1 MFKMLTGV
9 SLVAGC
15 LYISACSQISAKSI
29 SGDDIGATSLAA
41 INLYQKKPLESWG
54 VWLKDYAEEKP
65 MTGDPSVLADGK
77 VLLSADKDGTKE
89 GALVLKFHD
98 IWYSELKIKSE
109 NSFLDLRP
117 YVNRGGVVSF
127 DINLEDIRNSA
138 LEIDVSGAR
147 VKLRDWALSNQGKG
161 WVHASVALSCFAAS
175 ADLSKVTEAFALRV
189 GGKGQF
195 RFANVQF
202 NTTESANVE
211 CPDPTLISI
220 TPKVS
225 NDFWAIDWWMPR
237 HEEKVA
243 QAREGKAELVMIGD
257 SITNYWENTAQKPSD
272 IAGKKVWD
280 AHFSNINTLN
290 LGFGGDR
297 TENVIWRLE
306 HGEIDHINPKLAV
319 LMIGTNNTGM
329 RMDKPE
335 YIAQGV
341 EKIIDLVQHK
351 LPNTKIVVLAIFPC
365 GELPQDPSRVNNEA
379 ASRLIKKVAENKGA
393 EFKDIGS
400 VFLTKDGVLSRDI
413 MTDLLHPNTKGYELW
428 ASQLEPI
435 FKKYLGK

>member
-1 MFKMLTGV
+1 MLRLPFGI
-9 SLVAGC
+9 SLIASC
-15 LYISACSQISAKSI
+15 LYLSGCGQISAKS
-29 SGDDIGATSLAA
+29 TSVGGVDTASLPA
-41 INLYQKKPLESWG
+41 INLYQKKPLESWN
-54 VWLKDYAEEKP
+54 VAFKDYSEEKL
-65 MTGDPSVLADGK
+65 MTGDLSALADGK
-77 VLLSADKDGTKE
+77 AQLSTDKDGIKD
-89 GALVLKFHD
+89 GALIFKYQD
-98 IWYSELKIKSE
+98 TWYAELKLKSE
-109 NSFLDLRP
+109 KSFLDLRP
-117 YVNRGGVVSF
+117 YASRGGVISF
-127 DINLEDIRNSA
+127 DMNLDDIRGSA
-138 LEIDVSGAR
+138 LSVVVGGAQ
-147 VKLRDWALSNQGKG
+147 VKLRDWSLSNEGKG
-161 WVHASVALSCFAAS
+161 WVHASVALSCFTAS
-175 ADLSKVTEAFALRV
+175 TDLSKVSEPFALRS

-195 RFANVQF
+195 RFANVQV
-202 NTTESANVE
+202 NTSESPNVE
-211 CPDPTLISI
+211 CPDPTLVSV

-225 NDFWAIDWWMPR
+225 NDFWSIDWWMPR

-243 QAREGKAELVMIGD
+243 QAKEGKAELVMIGD
-257 SITNYWENTAQKPSD
+257 SITNYWENAAQNPSD

-319 LMIGTNNTGM
+319 IMIGTNNTGM

-335 YIAQGV
+335 YIARGV
-341 EKIIDLVQHK
+341 EKIIDLVKQK

-365 GELPQDPSRVNNEA
+365 NEFPQDPSRVNNQA
-379 ASRLIKKVAENKGA
+379 ANLLIKKVAENKGA

-400 VFLTKDGVLSRDI
+400 VFLTKDGVLSHDI